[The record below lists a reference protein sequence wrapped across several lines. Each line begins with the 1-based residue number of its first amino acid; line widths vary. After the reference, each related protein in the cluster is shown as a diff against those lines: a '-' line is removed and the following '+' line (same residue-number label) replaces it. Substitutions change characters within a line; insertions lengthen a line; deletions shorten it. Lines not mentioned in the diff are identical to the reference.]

1 MCFQVAY
8 FCIMK
13 SFKNILKVLSNKYI
27 ITLFVFIVWL
37 CFFDANSL
45 VNQHRLNVELKKV
58 QLEKE
63 FYISEI
69 AQDQKIAHELISNE
83 DNLERF
89 AREEFYMKR
98 DNEDVYVIIV
108 ESEKEKKARLSDP
121 KKVD

>member
-27 ITLFVFIVWL
+27 ITLFIFIVWL

>member
-1 MCFQVAY
+1 
-8 FCIMK
+8 MK

-27 ITLFVFIVWL
+27 ITLFIFIVWL